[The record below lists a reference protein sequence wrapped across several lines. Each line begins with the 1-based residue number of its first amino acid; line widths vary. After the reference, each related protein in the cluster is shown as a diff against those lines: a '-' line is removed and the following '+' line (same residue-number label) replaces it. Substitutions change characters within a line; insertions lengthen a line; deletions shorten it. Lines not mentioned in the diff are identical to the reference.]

1 MKGLRLA
8 LIGFALVSLVGC
20 AAPRE
25 FDSRYGRYVT
35 PNQGII
41 IVDVPQ
47 EQRPKETDSIRQKEN
62 QIETARYITEIL
74 VLAGGITIEVLRLIR

>member
-8 LIGFALVSLVGC
+8 LIGFALVNVVAC
-20 AAPRE
+20 AAPRD
-25 FDSRYGRYVT
+25 FSPRYGRPAL
-35 PNQGII
+35 PNHGVI
-41 IVDVPQ
+41 IVDVPH